1 MHGSH
6 SGPYEADAI
15 TSPRLGF
22 EPGPAVEVAGV
33 EVAGVAGGAAEDDDD
48 ARFSLARAVRDE
60 AGAGR
65 IGRAGLHAAI
75 ALDIEQFVRVLPDDV
90 PLVAARARDGRASA
104 AGAGDLTEEGEFQRG
119 PGQQEL
125 VAGAGEMLLVGE
137 AVRVGVLRVGHAEG
151 GRGAVHL
158 GDEPAIGG
166 IVDGRGRSR

>member
-1 MHGSH
+1 MVRTADPTEPSCG
-6 SGPYEADAI
+6 GPL
-15 TSPRLGF
+15 RF

-48 ARFSLARAVRDE
+48 QRFSVAGALGDE
-60 AGAGR
+60 AGAGCV
-65 IGRAGLHAAI
+65 GRARFHPRI
-75 ALDIEQFVRVLPDDV
+75 ALDVEQFVRVLPDDV
-90 PLVAARARDGRASA
+90 PLVAARSRDGRAAA
-104 AGAGDLTEEGEFQRG
+104 AGADDLAEAGQLEGGFR
-119 PGQQEL
+119 QQEL
-125 VAGAGEMLLVGE
+125 VAGRGEMPLVGE